1 MSLDGRVSMQDE
13 TKTQG
18 VYAMQ
23 AVSPLVMK
31 TESLTKVFEGPRRLF
46 VPKDRSKRVT
56 AVNNLSLEFHEGESV
71 GLIGESGSGKTTLGR
86 LLLHLTPATSGRV
99 VSYSPSSNEGNDA
112 PTREFRQD
120 FQMIFQNPL
129 SALNPRHRVV
139 EAITEP
145 LRVHKIG
152 TAASQEARAVEL
164 LDLVGLS
171 SRYKRRFPHE
181 LSGGQLQRVGIARAL
196 ATRPRMIVA
205 DEPTASLDASVRGQI
220 MNLLKDLKAELS
232 LSSVFISHDLSVVAY
247 LCDRILVMYKGDIVE
262 TGTAEEVTT
271 RPQHPYTKRLIA
283 AIPGVNPA

>member
-1 MSLDGRVSMQDE
+1 MSMQDE

>member
-1 MSLDGRVSMQDE
+1 MQDE